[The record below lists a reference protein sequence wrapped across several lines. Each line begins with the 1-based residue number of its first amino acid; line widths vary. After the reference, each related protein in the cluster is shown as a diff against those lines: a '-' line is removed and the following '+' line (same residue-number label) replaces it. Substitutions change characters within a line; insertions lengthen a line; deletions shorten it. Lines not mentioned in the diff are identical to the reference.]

1 MVVEENPAI
10 SRNRHRIFGEYLSR
24 KIPEAAGWFL
34 AILDPRGL
42 SQIWRC
48 IPLIPTQGGSGMCIS
63 VIQSQ
68 SRPVR
73 ATE

>member
-34 AILDPRGL
+34 AILEPDMEVHTFDPNTGRKGHVYL
-42 SQIWRC
+42 S
-48 IPLIPTQGGSGMCIS
+48 
-63 VIQSQ
+63 
-68 SRPVR
+68 
-73 ATE
+73 EF